1 MNYKKI
7 DVCKKNYILFWKE
20 HKNDTECIHYGRSR
34 YVNVVNEDEVS
45 VTTKVEVKQ
54 LYYMPIT
61 PRVKQLY
68 LSEETTKQMR

>member
-20 HKNDTECIHYGRSR
+20 HKNDTECIHYGRCR

-61 PRVKQLY
+61 PRVKRLT

>member
-61 PRVKQLY
+61 PRVKRLY

>member
-20 HKNDTECIHYGRSR
+20 HKNDTECIHYGRSK

-61 PRVKQLY
+61 PRVKRLY